1 MSYTKDESYSVPATL
16 TVHKTD
22 FGGNVTIA
30 PNTTVNNLCG
40 LNGVYGENPNWKA
53 DIAAGRQAATVL
65 DATST
70 KVRPGRVHAVSYQ
83 DYKSGANWYTGL
95 GSVVGSY
102 VRNSVFDA
110 IAPTLPTI
118 GQDLANHRALT
129 QLVRKITNAQV
140 AVQGGVLAGEYA
152 ETVRLFRGR
161 LKPFYFSLRKYGRA
175 VKRAAAQA
183 KRPPKRG
190 GGGNRRRRR
199 RRPPSR
205 QRALTEAVANT
216 WLEYSFGW
224 APLISEIDSISQY
237 LEDLY
242 TQKGRNL
249 TQQVIATG
257 YEEIQGIGAETSF
270 TSGAYGCTLR
280 SRYYKTRKCKV
291 KYHASIRVDDW
302 GKWAHRDLGFGM
314 GQFLPT
320 VWELIPYSF
329 LVDYFTNVGDMI
341 EAFSVNYS
349 RVNWKTKTT
358 VYQDKVKH
366 FTNMRKATDS
376 WNRKYR
382 QYFSSTPFVQTTET
396 IFRSPYTGSLIPDLR
411 FEVPGLSMKWL
422 NIAALAEIKLPRK

>member
-1 MSYTKDESYSVPATL
+1 MAYTKNETYQVPATL
-16 TVHKTD
+16 NVNKVD
-22 FGGNVTIA
+22 YGGRETLTTNQ
-30 PNTTVNNLCG
+30 TVNTLCG
-40 LNGVYGENPNWKA
+40 LSGTFGENPDWRT
-53 DIAAGRQAATVL
+53 DIARGTQAATVL
-65 DATST
+65 DCTGT
-70 KVRPGRVHAVSYQ
+70 RVRPGRVNATSYQ
-83 DYKSGANWYTGL
+83 DYYSGGKWYTGT

-102 VRNSVFDA
+102 VRGTTFDGT
-110 IAPTLPTI
+110 APTLPTI

-129 QLVRKITNAQV
+129 QLVRKITNAHV

-190 GGGNRRRRR
+190 RRGNGRRRR

-205 QRALTEAVANT
+205 QRILTEAVANT

-224 APLISEIDSISQY
+224 APLISELDSISQY
-237 LEDLY
+237 LSDLY
-242 TQKGRNL
+242 KQEGRNL
-249 TQQVIATG
+249 SQQVVATG
-257 YEEIQGIGAETSF
+257 YEEISGVGTDHAF

-280 SRYYKTRKCKV
+280 GRAYKTRTCKV

-302 GKWAHRDLGFGM
+302 GKWVHRDLGFGM

-320 VWELIPYSF
+320 IWELIPYSF

-341 EAFSVNYS
+341 EAVSVNYS
-349 RVNWKTKTT
+349 RVRWKTKTT
-358 VYQDKVKH
+358 IYRDKVKH
-366 FTNMRKATDS
+366 FTWMLPKVDTAI
-376 WNRKYR
+376 RKYR

-396 IFRSPYTGSLIPDLR
+396 VFRSPYYGSLIPDFR
-411 FEVPGLSMKWL
+411 FEIPGLSMKWL